1 MEQQVFFLVFGSY
14 FAPWIRLFLRIW
26 IQDAN
31 MLPCTDS
38 MTSQTK
44 NSSICRKINENS
56 NSSICRK
63 INENSNSRICGKILK
78 TYEGRRLHEKT
89 QHLPKKETWIQHFLN
104 FFLPPSFIINFF
116 SKPTHTLKRFLKH
129 FLLKFYSNL
138 IISMRLTLYPWTS
151 CF

>member
-1 MEQQVFFLVFGSY
+1 
-14 FAPWIRLFLRIW
+14 
-26 IQDAN
+26 
-31 MLPCTDS
+31 MLPCIDS

-89 QHLPKKETWIQHFLN
+89 QHLPKKETWI
-104 FFLPPSFIINFF
+104 
-116 SKPTHTLKRFLKH
+116 
-129 FLLKFYSNL
+129 
-138 IISMRLTLYPWTS
+138 
-151 CF
+151 